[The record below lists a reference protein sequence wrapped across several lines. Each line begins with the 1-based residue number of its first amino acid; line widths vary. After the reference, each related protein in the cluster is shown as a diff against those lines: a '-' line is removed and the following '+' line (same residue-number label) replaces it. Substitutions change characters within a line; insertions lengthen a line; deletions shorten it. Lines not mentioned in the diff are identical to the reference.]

1 MPCLT
6 LYRYGARA
14 LHASAWLICLCLV
27 GQSVLAQARCESP
40 DELRFSIVPAGDVEK
55 RIQLYAPLFDRLK
68 TLTGR
73 PVRVVRPSS
82 YASVVEGL
90 LGGRIDIASIGPAGY
105 VEAKKGDPNIT
116 AFATF
121 EKRAGVY
128 QTQGPFYHSHLIVLA
143 GNRYGSL
150 KDLQG
155 ARLALT
161 DPGSTSGALL
171 PREEL
176 SPRLGMSLDGFFGAV
191 SFAGSHVR
199 SIDAVLR
206 GDVDAAFVASTQ
218 LEEAHRAGKFAE
230 RPVKSLWRSAPIP
243 YDPLVWRGQ
252 LCEPIKKQIRAAF
265 FDDPAVL
272 RSLLDGIE
280 SNRFVPIDDRHYAG
294 VRKVMER
301 AP

>member
-1 MPCLT
+1 MSCLT
-6 LYRYGARA
+6 LCRYQTVAMRVA
-14 LHASAWLICLCLV
+14 VCLLSLWLV
-27 GQSVLAQARCESP
+27 GQSASASAKCEAP

-68 TLTGR
+68 ALTGR
-73 PVRVVRPSS
+73 PVRVVRPNS

-105 VEAKKGDPNIT
+105 VEAKRGDPTIT

-150 KDLQG
+150 MDLRS
-155 ARLALT
+155 ARLALS

-176 SPRLGMSLDGFFGAV
+176 TSRMGMPFEKFFGAV
-191 SFAGSHVR
+191 SYAGSHVK

-218 LEEAHRAGKFAE
+218 LEEAHRSGKFAE
-230 RPVKSLWRSAPIP
+230 RPVKSLWQSAPIP

-265 FDDPAVL
+265 FDDPAAL

-294 VRKVMER
+294 IRKVMEKV
-301 AP
+301 P

>member
-6 LYRYGARA
+6 LYRYKTGVMQAG
-14 LHASAWLICLCLV
+14 AWLVCLCLV
-27 GQSVLAQARCESP
+27 GQPAGAMAKCESP
-40 DELRFSIVPAGDVEK
+40 DELRFSIIPAGDVDK
-55 RIQLYAPLFDRLK
+55 RIKLYQPLFDRLQ

-73 PVRVVRPSS
+73 PVRIVRPNS

-105 VEAKKGDPNIT
+105 IEAKKGDSNIT

-143 GNRYGSL
+143 GSRYGSL
-150 KDLQG
+150 EDLRS

-161 DPGSTSGALL
+161 DPGSTSGALF

-176 SPRLGMSLDGFFGAV
+176 TPRLGMPFEKFFGAV
-191 SFAGSHVR
+191 SYAGSHVK

-218 LEEAHRAGKFAE
+218 LEEAHRSGKLAE
-230 RPVKSLWRSAPIP
+230 RPVKSLWQSVPIP
-243 YDPLVWRGQ
+243 YDPMVWRGQ
-252 LCEPIKKQIRAAF
+252 LCESIKKQIRAAF
-265 FDDPAVL
+265 FDDPAAL

-280 SNRFVPIDDRHYAG
+280 SNRFVPIDDRHYTG
-294 VRKVMER
+294 IRKVMER

>member
-1 MPCLT
+1 MSCLT
-6 LYRYGARA
+6 PHRYKTGA
-14 LHASAWLICLCLV
+14 LHATAWLLCLCLV
-27 GQSVLAQARCESP
+27 GQPARALAKCESP
-40 DELRFSIVPAGDVEK
+40 DELRFSIIPAGDVEK
-55 RIQLYAPLFDRLK
+55 RIKLYKPLFDRLQ

-73 PVRVVRPSS
+73 PVRIVRPNS

-128 QTQGPFYHSHLIVLA
+128 QTQGPFYHAHLIALT
-143 GNRYGSL
+143 GNRYGGL

-155 ARLALT
+155 SRLALT

-176 SPRLGMSLDGFFGAV
+176 PPRLGMPLDKFFGAV
-191 SFAGSHVR
+191 SYAGSHVR

-218 LEEAHRAGKFAE
+218 LEEAHRAGKFLE
-230 RPVKSLWRSAPIP
+230 RPIKSLWQSVPIP

-265 FDDPAVL
+265 FDDPAAL

-280 SNRFVPIDDRHYAG
+280 SNRFVPIDDRHYAEI
-294 VRKVMER
+294 RKVMEKT
-301 AP
+301 P